1 MGLNLESLLT
11 GDVVVIRCQ
20 GRIVLGAEID
30 TLQAELDRQTKLR
43 KRVVLQLAE
52 TDYIDSSGMGTLLR
66 LSGALRSVGGDVKLC
81 QVSAFALRVFE
92 ATNLQSLFLMYASE
106 TEAIEAFSMAARL
119 PKEALAVARTKI
131 LCIDT
136 SRDLLA
142 YLNALLKRP
151 GYEVTTTQ
159 YLREVTMLVT
169 ALQPS
174 VVICG
179 PGMLGLP
186 GAEAAVEK
194 LQRCGPKLRVLHLPS
209 GFSSA
214 DAGHAGA
221 DLVSQVRS
229 LLTN

>member
-1 MGLNLESLLT
+1 
-11 GDVVVIRCQ
+11 
-20 GRIVLGAEID
+20 
-30 TLQAELDRQTKLR
+30 
-43 KRVVLQLAE
+43 
-52 TDYIDSSGMGTLLR
+52 MGTLLR

-119 PKEALAVARTKI
+119 PKEALAVTRTKI

-159 YLREVTMLVT
+159 YLREVTM
-169 ALQPS
+169 S
-174 VVICG
+174 
-179 PGMLGLP
+179 
-186 GAEAAVEK
+186 
-194 LQRCGPKLRVLHLPS
+194 
-209 GFSSA
+209 
-214 DAGHAGA
+214 
-221 DLVSQVRS
+221 
-229 LLTN
+229 